1 LRVRAGSDVELSS
14 FKIGD
19 FGLAVTM
26 EEREWE
32 DGDGKYVAPELLCD
46 DTEATPAA
54 DIYSL
59 GATLY
64 EAMCGRQL
72 ERQAAM
78 EGVVQFPESVPEPM
92 RVLILSML
100 ETSPLRRPTAVQV
113 MGYCEQFYTPAL
125 PPSRLRRMDG
135 EHPAGG
141 GADSPECTTSPICAG
156 DGEGDMDMDMDEA
169 TTPPFDPNYVVG
181 GAFSMTTTP
190 LSRDECM
197 MSPIAP
203 MPCLSTATHTS
214 KRSTVH

>member
-1 LRVRAGSDVELSS
+1 
-14 FKIGD
+14 
-19 FGLAVTM
+19 M

-78 EGVVQFPESVPEPM
+78 EGVVPFAASVPEPM

-113 MGYCEQFYTPAL
+113 MGYCEQFYAPA
-125 PPSRLRRMDG
+125 PAPSRLRRMDG
-135 EHPAGG
+135 EYPVGG
-141 GADSPECTTSPICAG
+141 PTDSPECITSPIRADGQG
-156 DGEGDMDMDMDEA
+156 DTDMDMDDA
-169 TTPPFDPNYVVG
+169 ITPPFDPNHAVG
-181 GAFSMTTTP
+181 GGFSMTTTP
-190 LSRDECM
+190 PSRDECM

-203 MPCLSTATHTS
+203 MPCLSAATRAST
-214 KRSTVH
+214 RSTVH